1 MKKVTQ
7 KRLLL
12 GIIGGMG
19 PHADTLFLSEL
30 RRLTNAKGDR
40 GHIPVLYDGNCLR
53 PDRSDY
59 LMGKSKY
66 SPRQSLLNSL
76 RTLEN
81 AGADVIVLPCNT
93 AHFWYPYLYRKKR
106 KCTVI
111 LNMVQEVCRECYARE
126 YKSVCLLATLGTYR
140 KNIYSEYLFRNGVDL
155 VMPSDMQKERIRE
168 LILEI
173 KRGKRIPITEL
184 EDELSDIKCD
194 AFILG
199 CTELSRAF
207 SFAPERGKKYVDAL
221 DCLVKRTHLM
231 FDKK

>member
-1 MKKVTQ
+1 MKNRRKPHM
-7 KRLLL
+7 L

-19 PHADTLFLSEL
+19 PLADITFLEKLHTVDGARS
-30 RRLTNAKGDR
+30 DSDY
-40 GHIPVLYDGNCLR
+40 IPVLYDGNCLR

-59 LMGKSKY
+59 LTAKSKY

-76 RTLEN
+76 RALEN
-81 AGADVIVLPCNT
+81 AGADIIALPCNT
-93 AHFWYPYLYRKKR
+93 AHFWYPYLCRKKR
-106 KCTVI
+106 RCTVI
-111 LNMVQEVCRECYARE
+111 LNMVQDTCRECYVRE
-126 YKSVCLLATLGTYR
+126 YKTVCLLATTGTYR
-140 KNIYSEYLFRNGVDL
+140 KNLYSEYLFRYGVDL
-155 VMPSDMQKERIRE
+155 VIPSDRQKERISE

-184 EDELSDIKCD
+184 EGELSDIKCD

-207 SFAPERGKKYVDAL
+207 SFAPETGKKYVDAL

-231 FDKK
+231 FGKK